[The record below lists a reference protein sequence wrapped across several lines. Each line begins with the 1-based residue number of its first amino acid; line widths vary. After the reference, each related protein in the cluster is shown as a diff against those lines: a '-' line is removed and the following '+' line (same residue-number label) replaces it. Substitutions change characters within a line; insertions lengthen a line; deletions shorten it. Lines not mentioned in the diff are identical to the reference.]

1 MLRVCVCLSQFA
13 YDRLVKPA
21 ALQLQL
27 PVRKEVL
34 LWFSVWTDMWTLGV
48 LRKQESEGEEAPW
61 LAGLAGRE
69 TPPSQER
76 EREEVCLRLQSPRAQ
91 TLQHLLG
98 RWSQAVQLPLIQA
111 FPILEV
117 VVQVLHK
124 IGEVCK
130 SWGEEKPR

>member
-1 MLRVCVCLSQFA
+1 MLRVRVCLSQFA

-76 EREEVCLRLQSPRAQ
+76 ERRSASD
-91 TLQHLLG
+91 
-98 RWSQAVQLPLIQA
+98 SQGTNTAAPTR
-111 FPILEV
+111 EV
-117 VVQVLHK
+117 VAGCAASSHPGL
-124 IGEVCK
+124 
-130 SWGEEKPR
+130 SNT